1 MPDTVKL
8 SRLIIK
14 VFSSLAL
21 LTAAASLFIMLYSRA
36 VTESGRELKQLSGV
50 DFIVSRG
57 LVIFIVSLALSALG
71 FLTSAGLAK
80 QKKWSWATGFFFSLA
95 LLPVIPLGTVF
106 GLKMIF
112 CLAGQ
117 EARDWFKLSK
127 ARPAGKSRTE
137 TGLPEE
143 KDFNQP
149 IQ

>member
-1 MPDTVKL
+1 MPETIKF

-21 LTAAASLFIMLYSRA
+21 LTAAASLFIMLYSEA
-36 VTESGRELKQLSGV
+36 VTESGSALKQLSGV

-57 LVIFIVSLALSALG
+57 LVIFIVALALSALG
-71 FLTSAGLAK
+71 FLTSTGLGE
-80 QKKWSWATGFFFSLA
+80 QKKWSWATGLFFGLA

-117 EARDWFKLSK
+117 EARDWFKMSK
-127 ARPAGKSRTE
+127 TRPAGKSRTE
-137 TGLPEE
+137 IRLPE
-143 KDFNQP
+143 DQDLNQP